1 VAVGP
6 LVRLDGVHKT
16 YREGSV
22 VRPVLR
28 DVDLEL
34 PVGQMTSLIGASGS
48 GKSTLISLL
57 AGLMLPD
64 AGRIA
69 FGGDDI
75 TGLDDVERA
84 NLRAR
89 RVGIV
94 LQSGNLIPFLT
105 AAENVELA
113 TEFGDDGD
121 ARAGAGDL
129 LAELGVGSRS
139 HHLPRRMSG
148 GEAQRVAVAVA
159 LANDPE
165 LLLADEVTGQLD
177 SMSADQVMATIFDAW
192 RRRGLTVL
200 FVTHNQELADR
211 AERRLVLD
219 GGRVRER

>member
-1 VAVGP
+1 MAEP
-6 LVRLDGVHKT
+6 LVSLEGVSKT
-16 YREGSV
+16 FEAGRQ
-22 VRPVLR
+22 VLR
-28 DVDLEL
+28 EVSLEL
-34 PVGQMTSLIGASGS
+34 RRGEMISLTGASGS
-48 GKSTLISLL
+48 GKTTMIALL
-57 AGLMLPD
+57 AGLAVPD
-64 AGRIA
+64 GGRVL
-69 FGGDDI
+69 FDGDDI
-75 TGLDDVERA
+75 TALDDAGRA
-84 NLRAR
+84 RLRAER
-89 RVGIV
+89 IGIV

-165 LLLADEVTGQLD
+165 LLLADEITGQLD
-177 SMSADQVMATIFDAW
+177 STSADQVMATIFGAW

-200 FVTHNQELADR
+200 FVTHNQDLADR

>member
-1 VAVGP
+1 VAEP
-6 LVRLDGVHKT
+6 LVSLDGVSKT
-16 YREGSV
+16 FEAGRQ
-22 VRPVLR
+22 VLR
-28 DVDLEL
+28 EVSLEL
-34 PVGQMTSLIGASGS
+34 RRGEMISLTGASGS
-48 GKSTLISLL
+48 GKTTMIALL
-57 AGLMLPD
+57 AGLAVPD
-64 AGRIA
+64 GGRVL
-69 FGGDDI
+69 FDGDDI
-75 TGLDDVERA
+75 TALDDAGRA
-84 NLRAR
+84 RLRAER
-89 RVGIV
+89 IGIV

-165 LLLADEVTGQLD
+165 LLLADEITGQLD
-177 SMSADQVMATIFDAW
+177 STSADQVMATIFGAW

-200 FVTHNQELADR
+200 FVTHNQDLADR